1 MAGRV
6 SWASPA
12 SATRPT
18 STARPSLPTRRSCRP
33 ARSSSPSSAACCAES
48 SAVCDPLSGMD
59 EALLLIQAYQS
70 WIYLILGL
78 ALLLYLRSARSW
90 YLAGRRA
97 EFGLGAGSA
106 RRGWTRSGVMAM
118 AVVAVGAL
126 TFLVATVL
134 SPAVPAALRPT
145 PLPTVSL
152 LATPST
158 PAPDSAGPAAT
169 ALPEAAL
176 DSSGCVNPGA

>member
-1 MAGRV
+1 
-6 SWASPA
+6 
-12 SATRPT
+12 
-18 STARPSLPTRRSCRP
+18 
-33 ARSSSPSSAACCAES
+33 
-48 SAVCDPLSGMD
+48 MD

-70 WIYLILGL
+70 WIYIVLAL
-78 ALLLYLRSARSW
+78 ALLLYARSAAGWWR
-90 YLAGRRA
+90 AGRKA
-97 EFGLGAGSA
+97 EFGLERERA
-106 RRGWTRSGVMAM
+106 RRGWTRSAAMAV

-158 PAPDSAGPAAT
+158 PAPGSTGPAAT

-176 DSSGCVNPGA
+176 DPSRQLLGRQGLQHGI